1 MSLLIALIITL
12 FCLYAVFCIWHYNLI
27 ESSETKD
34 DKQKLCKIVRIV
46 LIFNAVSVLLCFM
59 TVVSISYRNRIDTDI
74 FLKDF
79 SLFCSSIYIF
89 LCFPLAIGS
98 YIWMIINE
106 ILQIKDKKTNKKI
119 LYLLLSL
126 ILITVAGF
134 FLYCIGALMCR
145 VKF

>member
-98 YIWMIINE
+98 YIWMIVKE
-106 ILQIKDKKTNKKI
+106 IIQIKDKSLNLKN
-119 LYLLLSL
+119 LYLLLSF
-126 ILITVAGF
+126 ILITAAGF
-134 FLYCIGALMCR
+134 FLYCIGALMCM